1 MHVVKCFDSWRW
13 ILEARIERER
23 YSTCLRMLSWIGLNW
38 IGLQEEKRSYKDCA
52 GEKGASV
59 PSACVGLR
67 ETYFQCKRGQVRFR
81 GLRFFFC

>member
-1 MHVVKCFDSWRW
+1 
-13 ILEARIERER
+13 
-23 YSTCLRMLSWIGLNW
+23 MLKNAELDW

-52 GEKGASV
+52 GEKGPSV

-81 GLRFFFC
+81 GLMFFMLMYLLNWGTGINHWHSSI